1 MLLSAT
7 FDYCVHVLLQFIMT
21 LSRPDS
27 VVSSRRA
34 NSPFARA
41 AILMEH
47 PRLIKHLN
55 SENNSNLPDLKQVAQ
70 TDQQWRHQT
79 KL

>member
-1 MLLSAT
+1 
-7 FDYCVHVLLQFIMT
+7 
-21 LSRPDS
+21 
-27 VVSSRRA
+27 
-34 NSPFARA
+34 

-55 SENNSNLPDLKQVAQ
+55 SENNSNLPDLKQVEQ
-70 TDQQWRHQT
+70 TDQKWRHQT